1 VSKLLLFLVILM
13 ALLACTTAT
22 PAPEITM
29 TRTTPAAAVETPT
42 PDPQPTQAQAS
53 ASASPSAPST
63 ATPDSTTIPS
73 PGPQAR
79 LLLEFA
85 DSMTAETTW
94 AQALA
99 VFTRP
104 EQDCVWGAL
113 DQHQPD
119 SILEESI
126 MATQAENQELMDCLD
141 TQGASY
147 MTAGITAMSFKEQ
160 GMVLGKPQVNCL
172 QTWAADFH
180 LPLLQANKQQEA
192 ALHFMD
198 EVSVCLAGALVPFI
212 TEQIGQSAGGLDS
225 AQENCAREV
234 LSSSPPTLL
243 LRSFYRIR
251 DVGMYPG
258 MEESLTT
265 RLAQCVPELFEDLP
279 PSSRPISVPVEISDF
294 LEDHRIWHLAHNL
307 LFIAHWD
314 NESKKWF
321 VLDVGGEFT
330 TDQLTMPPGQVPP
343 APREVRELTRLE
355 SGKVY
360 DFRMRWKGNVD
371 LMGQR
376 SDDWF
381 FHAGS
386 NFIVWP

>member
-1 VSKLLLFLVILM
+1 MSKPLLFLVILM
-13 ALLACTTAT
+13 ALSACTTAT

-29 TRTTPAAAVETPT
+29 TRTTTAGAIETTT
-42 PDPQPTQAQAS
+42 PDLQPTQAQAS
-53 ASASPSAPST
+53 TSIPVSST
-63 ATPDSTTIPS
+63 ATPDSTPIPS

-94 AQALA
+94 AQAFA

-104 EQDCVWGAL
+104 EQDCIRGAL
-113 DQHQPD
+113 DQHQLD

-126 MATQAENQELMDCLD
+126 MTTQAENPELMDCLD
-141 TQGASY
+141 IERASY
-147 MTAGITAMSFKEQ
+147 MTAGITALSFKEQ

-172 QTWAADFH
+172 QTWAAELH
-180 LPLLQANKQQEA
+180 LPLLQANRQQEA

-198 EVSVCLAGALVPFI
+198 EVSVCLADALVPFI

-225 AQENCAREV
+225 AQGNCAREV
-234 LSSSPPTLL
+234 LSSSPPKALL
-243 LRSFYRIR
+243 MSFYGIR
-251 DVGMYPG
+251 DAGMYPG

-265 RLAQCVPELFEDLP
+265 GLAQCVPELFEDLP
-279 PSSRPISVPVEISDF
+279 PPSRALSVPVEISDF
-294 LEDHRIWHLAHNL
+294 LRDHRIWHLAPDL

-314 NESKKWF
+314 NQSKKWF

-330 TDQLTMPPGQVPP
+330 TEQLTMPPDQAPP
-343 APREVRELTRLE
+343 APSEVGEITQLE

-360 DFRMRWKGNVD
+360 DFNMRWKGNVD

-381 FHAGS
+381 FRAGS

>member
-1 VSKLLLFLVILM
+1 VGNTTDALKILSYPAVAVRGLQRGYWPVLVLLSSILIACASDPPQTLEVEEQVS
-13 ALLACTTAT
+13 A
-22 PAPEITM
+22 APSEIPTM
-29 TRTTPAAAVETPT
+29 
-42 PDPQPTQAQAS
+42 QAS
-53 ASASPSAPST
+53 S
-63 ATPDSTTIPS
+63 
-73 PGPQAR
+73 
-79 LLLEFA
+79 
-85 DSMTAETTW
+85 
-94 AQALA
+94 
-99 VFTRP
+99 
-104 EQDCVWGAL
+104 
-113 DQHQPD
+113 
-119 SILEESI
+119 
-126 MATQAENQELMDCLD
+126 
-141 TQGASY
+141 
-147 MTAGITAMSFKEQ
+147 
-160 GMVLGKPQVNCL
+160 
-172 QTWAADFH
+172 
-180 LPLLQANKQQEA
+180 
-192 ALHFMD
+192 
-198 EVSVCLAGALVPFI
+198 
-212 TEQIGQSAGGLDS
+212 
-225 AQENCAREV
+225 REV